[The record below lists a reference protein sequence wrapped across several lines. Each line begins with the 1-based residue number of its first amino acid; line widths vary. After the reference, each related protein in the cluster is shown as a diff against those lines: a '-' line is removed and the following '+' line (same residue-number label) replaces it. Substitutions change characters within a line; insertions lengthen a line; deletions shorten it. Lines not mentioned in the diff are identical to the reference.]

1 MTLKKV
7 LPVAWDYVV
16 LTFGTLLYCL
26 AWVSFMI
33 PNNISS
39 GGLTGACT
47 ILQYATM
54 GAIPMAISFFVLNVL
69 LIISGSIVLGK
80 GFGIK
85 TVYVVIL
92 SSVLFEILPAYDFLK
107 ALPGNFLYIDNAL
120 LVPIVGGILESLG
133 IGLIILRGGSTGGTD
148 IAVLI
153 VNKFWPVSPG
163 KVYLYSDL
171 VIIASVLLVP
181 GKGFEDMIFGYI
193 AMITFSFMLDFVLL
207 GNKTTFQVMVFSE
220 KYEEIADFI
229 INKLDRGVTALRA
242 VGWYTRKDRNVLLIL
257 VRKPQIRELTKA
269 IKEIDGKAFVSVSP
283 ATGVY
288 GEGFDEIMLYC
299 ALGGRLDHLIGNIQA
314 GAFAAKNGVR
324 FTIIDS
330 RNLIYIIGG
339 GSVAPEMR
347 EGFSLSVLALSDVC
361 EGVTIRGAKYG
372 LENATIT
379 NTFPIGVSNER
390 RGEVTV
396 SLKSG
401 ILMVI
406 LSEM

>member
-92 SSVLFEILPAYDFLK
+92 SSVLFEVLPAYDFLK

-120 LVPIVGGILESLG
+120 LVPIVGGIMESLG

-288 GEGFDEIMLYC
+288 GEGFDEIKT
-299 ALGGRLDHLIGNIQA
+299 GI
-314 GAFAAKNGVR
+314 AK
-324 FTIIDS
+324 
-330 RNLIYIIGG
+330 
-339 GSVAPEMR
+339 
-347 EGFSLSVLALSDVC
+347 
-361 EGVTIRGAKYG
+361 K
-372 LENATIT
+372 
-379 NTFPIGVSNER
+379 
-390 RGEVTV
+390 
-396 SLKSG
+396 LKKDTQK
-401 ILMVI
+401 
-406 LSEM
+406 

>member
-1 MTLKKV
+1 MTLKRV
-7 LPVAWDYVV
+7 LPHIWDYIV

-26 AWVSFMI
+26 AWDSFMI

-47 ILQYATM
+47 ILQYATL
-54 GAIPMAISFFVLNVL
+54 GAIPMSWSFFVLNVL
-69 LIISGSIVLGK
+69 LLITGFIVLGK

-85 TVYVVIL
+85 TVYVVLL
-92 SSVLFEILPAYDFLK
+92 SSVLFEILPEYDFLK
-107 ALPGNFLYIDNAL
+107 AIPGNFLYIDNRL
-120 LVPIVGGILESLG
+120 LVPIVGGILESIG

-229 INKLDRGVTALRA
+229 IKRLDRGVTALKA
-242 VGWYTRKDRNVLLIL
+242 VGWYTRNDKNVLLIL

-269 IKEIDGKAFVSVSP
+269 IKEIDSKAFVSVSP
-283 ATGVY
+283 ATSVY
-288 GEGFDEIMLYC
+288 GEGFDEIKT
-299 ALGGRLDHLIGNIQA
+299 GIGN
-314 GAFAAKNGVR
+314 KLKKDN
-324 FTIIDS
+324 DS
-330 RNLIYIIGG
+330 QVNVETR
-339 GSVAPEMR
+339 
-347 EGFSLSVLALSDVC
+347 
-361 EGVTIRGAKYG
+361 
-372 LENATIT
+372 
-379 NTFPIGVSNER
+379 
-390 RGEVTV
+390 
-396 SLKSG
+396 
-401 ILMVI
+401 
-406 LSEM
+406 

>member
-7 LPVAWDYVV
+7 LPVVWDYVI
-16 LTFGTLLYCL
+16 LSFGALLYCL
-26 AWVSFMI
+26 AWDSFMI

-54 GAIPMAISFFVLNVL
+54 GAIPMSWSFFVLNVL
-69 LIISGSIVLGK
+69 LLITGFIVLGK

-85 TVYVVIL
+85 TVYVVLL
-92 SSVLFEILPAYDFLK
+92 SSALFEILPAYDFLK
-107 ALPGNFLYIDNAL
+107 AIPGNFLYIDNKL
-120 LVPIVGGILESLG
+120 LVPIVGGIMESVG
-133 IGLIILRGGSTGGTD
+133 IGLIFLRGGSTGGTD

-229 INKLDRGVTALRA
+229 IKKLDRGVTALRA

-257 VRKPQIRELTKA
+257 VRKPQIHELTKT
-269 IKEIDGKAFVSVSP
+269 IKEIDNKAFVSVSQ
-283 ATGVY
+283 ATSVY
-288 GEGFDEIMLYC
+288 GEGFDEIKTGIVKKLKKEK
-299 ALGGRLDHLIGNIQA
+299 AND
-314 GAFAAKNGVR
+314 
-324 FTIIDS
+324 
-330 RNLIYIIGG
+330 
-339 GSVAPEMR
+339 
-347 EGFSLSVLALSDVC
+347 
-361 EGVTIRGAKYG
+361 
-372 LENATIT
+372 
-379 NTFPIGVSNER
+379 
-390 RGEVTV
+390 GEVN
-396 SLKSG
+396 
-401 ILMVI
+401 I
-406 LSEM
+406 

>member
-1 MTLKKV
+1 MTLKRV
-7 LPVAWDYVV
+7 LPHIWDYIV

-26 AWVSFMI
+26 AWDSFMI

-47 ILQYATM
+47 ILQYATL
-54 GAIPMAISFFVLNVL
+54 GAIPMSWSFFVLNMLL
-69 LIISGSIVLGK
+69 LITGFIVLGK

-85 TVYVVIL
+85 TVYVVLL
-92 SSVLFEILPAYDFLK
+92 SSVLFEILPEYDFLK
-107 ALPGNFLYIDNAL
+107 AIPGNFLYIDNRL
-120 LVPIVGGILESLG
+120 LVPIVGGILESIG

-229 INKLDRGVTALRA
+229 IKRLDRGVTALKA
-242 VGWYTRKDRNVLLIL
+242 VGWYTRNDKNVLLIL

-269 IKEIDGKAFVSVSP
+269 IKEIDSKAFVSVSP
-283 ATGVY
+283 ATSVY
-288 GEGFDEIMLYC
+288 GEGFDEIKT
-299 ALGGRLDHLIGNIQA
+299 GIGN
-314 GAFAAKNGVR
+314 KLKKDN
-324 FTIIDS
+324 DS
-330 RNLIYIIGG
+330 QVNVETR
-339 GSVAPEMR
+339 
-347 EGFSLSVLALSDVC
+347 
-361 EGVTIRGAKYG
+361 
-372 LENATIT
+372 
-379 NTFPIGVSNER
+379 
-390 RGEVTV
+390 
-396 SLKSG
+396 
-401 ILMVI
+401 
-406 LSEM
+406 

>member
-1 MTLKKV
+1 MTLKRV
-7 LPVAWDYVV
+7 LPHIWDYIVI
-16 LTFGTLLYCL
+16 TFGTLLYCL
-26 AWVSFMI
+26 AWDSFLI

-47 ILQYATM
+47 ILQYATL
-54 GAIPMAISFFVLNVL
+54 GAIPMAWSFFVLNVL
-69 LIISGSIVLGK
+69 LLITGFIVLGK

-85 TVYVVIL
+85 TVYVVLL
-92 SSVLFEILPAYDFLK
+92 SSVLFEILPEYDFLK
-107 ALPGNFLYIDNAL
+107 AIPGNFLYIDNRL
-120 LVPIVGGILESLG
+120 LVPIVGGILESIG

-229 INKLDRGVTALRA
+229 IKRLDRGVTALKA
-242 VGWYTRKDRNVLLIL
+242 VGWYTRNDKNVLLIL

-269 IKEIDGKAFVSVSP
+269 IKEIDSKAFVSVSP
-283 ATGVY
+283 ATSVY
-288 GEGFDEIMLYC
+288 GEGFDEIKT
-299 ALGGRLDHLIGNIQA
+299 GIGN
-314 GAFAAKNGVR
+314 KLKKDN
-324 FTIIDS
+324 DS
-330 RNLIYIIGG
+330 QVNVETR
-339 GSVAPEMR
+339 
-347 EGFSLSVLALSDVC
+347 
-361 EGVTIRGAKYG
+361 
-372 LENATIT
+372 
-379 NTFPIGVSNER
+379 
-390 RGEVTV
+390 
-396 SLKSG
+396 
-401 ILMVI
+401 
-406 LSEM
+406 

>member
-1 MTLKKV
+1 MSLKRV
-7 LPVAWDYVV
+7 LPHIWDYIV

-26 AWVSFMI
+26 AWDSFMI

-47 ILQYATM
+47 ILQYATL
-54 GAIPMAISFFVLNVL
+54 GAIPMSWSFFVLNVL
-69 LIISGSIVLGK
+69 LLITGFIVLGK

-85 TVYVVIL
+85 TVYVVLL
-92 SSVLFEILPAYDFLK
+92 SSVLFEILPEYDFLK
-107 ALPGNFLYIDNAL
+107 AIPGNFLYIDNRL
-120 LVPIVGGILESLG
+120 LVPIVGGILESIG

-229 INKLDRGVTALRA
+229 IKRLDRGVTALKA
-242 VGWYTRKDRNVLLIL
+242 VGWYTRNDKNVLLIL

-269 IKEIDGKAFVSVSP
+269 IKEIDSKAFVSVSP
-283 ATGVY
+283 ATSVY
-288 GEGFDEIMLYC
+288 GEGFDEIKT
-299 ALGGRLDHLIGNIQA
+299 GIGN
-314 GAFAAKNGVR
+314 KLKKDN
-324 FTIIDS
+324 DS
-330 RNLIYIIGG
+330 QVNVETR
-339 GSVAPEMR
+339 
-347 EGFSLSVLALSDVC
+347 
-361 EGVTIRGAKYG
+361 
-372 LENATIT
+372 
-379 NTFPIGVSNER
+379 
-390 RGEVTV
+390 
-396 SLKSG
+396 
-401 ILMVI
+401 
-406 LSEM
+406 

>member
-220 KYEEIADFI
+220 KY
-229 INKLDRGVTALRA
+229 
-242 VGWYTRKDRNVLLIL
+242 
-257 VRKPQIRELTKA
+257 
-269 IKEIDGKAFVSVSP
+269 
-283 ATGVY
+283 
-288 GEGFDEIMLYC
+288 
-299 ALGGRLDHLIGNIQA
+299 
-314 GAFAAKNGVR
+314 
-324 FTIIDS
+324 
-330 RNLIYIIGG
+330 
-339 GSVAPEMR
+339 
-347 EGFSLSVLALSDVC
+347 
-361 EGVTIRGAKYG
+361 
-372 LENATIT
+372 
-379 NTFPIGVSNER
+379 
-390 RGEVTV
+390 
-396 SLKSG
+396 
-401 ILMVI
+401 
-406 LSEM
+406 

>member
-181 GKGFEDMIFGYI
+181 GKGFEDMIFGYKI
-193 AMITFSFMLDFVLL
+193 
-207 GNKTTFQVMVFSE
+207 G
-220 KYEEIADFI
+220 
-229 INKLDRGVTALRA
+229 RA
-242 VGWYTRKDRNVLLIL
+242 SC
-257 VRKPQIRELTKA
+257 RER
-269 IKEIDGKAFVSVSP
+269 V
-283 ATGVY
+283 
-288 GEGFDEIMLYC
+288 
-299 ALGGRLDHLIGNIQA
+299 
-314 GAFAAKNGVR
+314 
-324 FTIIDS
+324 
-330 RNLIYIIGG
+330 
-339 GSVAPEMR
+339 
-347 EGFSLSVLALSDVC
+347 
-361 EGVTIRGAKYG
+361 
-372 LENATIT
+372 
-379 NTFPIGVSNER
+379 
-390 RGEVTV
+390 
-396 SLKSG
+396 
-401 ILMVI
+401 
-406 LSEM
+406 

>member
-92 SSVLFEILPAYDFLK
+92 SSVLFEILPA
-107 ALPGNFLYIDNAL
+107 
-120 LVPIVGGILESLG
+120 IVGGILESLG

-229 INKLDRGVTALRA
+229 MNKLDRGVTALRA

-288 GEGFDEIMLYC
+288 GEGFDEIKT
-299 ALGGRLDHLIGNIQA
+299 GI
-314 GAFAAKNGVR
+314 AKKL
-324 FTIIDS
+324 TK
-330 RNLIYIIGG
+330 
-339 GSVAPEMR
+339 E
-347 EGFSLSVLALSDVC
+347 
-361 EGVTIRGAKYG
+361 TQK
-372 LENATIT
+372 
-379 NTFPIGVSNER
+379 
-390 RGEVTV
+390 
-396 SLKSG
+396 
-401 ILMVI
+401 
-406 LSEM
+406 

>member
-120 LVPIVGGILESLG
+120 LVPIGGGILESLG

-288 GEGFDEIMLYC
+288 GEGFDEIKT
-299 ALGGRLDHLIGNIQA
+299 GI
-314 GAFAAKNGVR
+314 AKKL
-324 FTIIDS
+324 TK
-330 RNLIYIIGG
+330 
-339 GSVAPEMR
+339 E
-347 EGFSLSVLALSDVC
+347 
-361 EGVTIRGAKYG
+361 TQK
-372 LENATIT
+372 
-379 NTFPIGVSNER
+379 
-390 RGEVTV
+390 
-396 SLKSG
+396 
-401 ILMVI
+401 
-406 LSEM
+406 

>member
-85 TVYVVIL
+85 TVYVVLL

-107 ALPGNFLYIDNAL
+107 ALPGNFLYIDNRL
-120 LVPIVGGILESLG
+120 LVPIVGGIMESLG

-207 GNKTTFQVMVFSE
+207 GNKTTFQVIVFSE

-229 INKLDRGVTALRA
+229 MNKLDRGVTALRA

-288 GEGFDEIMLYC
+288 GEGFDEIKT
-299 ALGGRLDHLIGNIQA
+299 GI
-314 GAFAAKNGVR
+314 AK
-324 FTIIDS
+324 
-330 RNLIYIIGG
+330 
-339 GSVAPEMR
+339 
-347 EGFSLSVLALSDVC
+347 
-361 EGVTIRGAKYG
+361 K
-372 LENATIT
+372 
-379 NTFPIGVSNER
+379 
-390 RGEVTV
+390 
-396 SLKSG
+396 LKKDTQK
-401 ILMVI
+401 
-406 LSEM
+406 

>member
-1 MTLKKV
+1 MTLKRV
-7 LPVAWDYVV
+7 LPHIWDYIV

-26 AWVSFMI
+26 AWDSFMI

-47 ILQYATM
+47 ILQYATL
-54 GAIPMAISFFVLNVL
+54 GVIPMAWSFFVLNVL
-69 LIISGSIVLGK
+69 LLITGFIVLGK

-85 TVYVVIL
+85 TVYVVLL
-92 SSVLFEILPAYDFLK
+92 SSVLFEILPEYDFLK
-107 ALPGNFLYIDNAL
+107 AIPGNFLYIDNRL
-120 LVPIVGGILESLG
+120 LVPIVGGILESIG

-229 INKLDRGVTALRA
+229 IKRLDRGVTALKA
-242 VGWYTRKDRNVLLIL
+242 VGWYTRNDKNVLLIL

-269 IKEIDGKAFVSVSP
+269 IKEIDSKAFVSVSP
-283 ATGVY
+283 ATSVY
-288 GEGFDEIMLYC
+288 GEGFDEIKT
-299 ALGGRLDHLIGNIQA
+299 GIGN
-314 GAFAAKNGVR
+314 KLKKDN
-324 FTIIDS
+324 DS
-330 RNLIYIIGG
+330 QVNVETR
-339 GSVAPEMR
+339 
-347 EGFSLSVLALSDVC
+347 
-361 EGVTIRGAKYG
+361 
-372 LENATIT
+372 
-379 NTFPIGVSNER
+379 
-390 RGEVTV
+390 
-396 SLKSG
+396 
-401 ILMVI
+401 
-406 LSEM
+406 

>member
-229 INKLDRGVTALRA
+229 IN
-242 VGWYTRKDRNVLLIL
+242 
-257 VRKPQIRELTKA
+257 
-269 IKEIDGKAFVSVSP
+269 
-283 ATGVY
+283 
-288 GEGFDEIMLYC
+288 
-299 ALGGRLDHLIGNIQA
+299 
-314 GAFAAKNGVR
+314 
-324 FTIIDS
+324 
-330 RNLIYIIGG
+330 
-339 GSVAPEMR
+339 
-347 EGFSLSVLALSDVC
+347 
-361 EGVTIRGAKYG
+361 
-372 LENATIT
+372 
-379 NTFPIGVSNER
+379 
-390 RGEVTV
+390 
-396 SLKSG
+396 
-401 ILMVI
+401 
-406 LSEM
+406 

>member
-1 MTLKKV
+1 MTLKRV
-7 LPVAWDYVV
+7 LPHIWDYIV

-26 AWVSFMI
+26 AWDSFMI

-47 ILQYATM
+47 ILQYATL
-54 GAIPMAISFFVLNVL
+54 GAIPMSWSFFVLNVL
-69 LIISGSIVLGK
+69 LLITGFIVLGK

-85 TVYVVIL
+85 TVYVVLL
-92 SSVLFEILPAYDFLK
+92 SSVLFEILPEYDFLK
-107 ALPGNFLYIDNAL
+107 AIPGNFLYIDNRL
-120 LVPIVGGILESLG
+120 LVPIVGGILESIG

-229 INKLDRGVTALRA
+229 IKRLDRGVTALKA
-242 VGWYTRKDRNVLLIL
+242 EGWYTRNDKNVLLIL

-269 IKEIDGKAFVSVSP
+269 IKEIDSKAFVSVSP
-283 ATGVY
+283 ATSVY
-288 GEGFDEIMLYC
+288 GEGFDEIKT
-299 ALGGRLDHLIGNIQA
+299 GIGN
-314 GAFAAKNGVR
+314 KLKKDN
-324 FTIIDS
+324 DS
-330 RNLIYIIGG
+330 QVNVETR
-339 GSVAPEMR
+339 
-347 EGFSLSVLALSDVC
+347 
-361 EGVTIRGAKYG
+361 
-372 LENATIT
+372 
-379 NTFPIGVSNER
+379 
-390 RGEVTV
+390 
-396 SLKSG
+396 
-401 ILMVI
+401 
-406 LSEM
+406 

>member
-16 LTFGTLLYCL
+16 LTFGTLQYCL

-33 PNNISS
+33 PNNLSS

-107 ALPGNFLYIDNAL
+107 ALPGNFLYIYNAL

-133 IGLIILRGGSTGGTD
+133 IGLIILRCGSTGGTY

-207 GNKTTFQVMVFSE
+207 GNKTTFQVLVFSE

-229 INKLDRGVTALRA
+229 MNKLDRGVTALRA

-288 GEGFDEIMLYC
+288 GEGFDEIKT
-299 ALGGRLDHLIGNIQA
+299 GI
-314 GAFAAKNGVR
+314 AKKL
-324 FTIIDS
+324 TK
-330 RNLIYIIGG
+330 
-339 GSVAPEMR
+339 E
-347 EGFSLSVLALSDVC
+347 
-361 EGVTIRGAKYG
+361 TQK
-372 LENATIT
+372 
-379 NTFPIGVSNER
+379 
-390 RGEVTV
+390 
-396 SLKSG
+396 
-401 ILMVI
+401 
-406 LSEM
+406 

>member
-1 MTLKKV
+1 MTLKRV
-7 LPVAWDYVV
+7 LPHIWDYIV

-26 AWVSFMI
+26 AWDSFMI

-47 ILQYATM
+47 ILQYATL
-54 GAIPMAISFFVLNVL
+54 GAIPMAWSFFVLNVL
-69 LIISGSIVLGK
+69 LLITGFIVLGK

-85 TVYVVIL
+85 TVYVVLL
-92 SSVLFEILPAYDFLK
+92 SSVLFEILPEYDFLK
-107 ALPGNFLYIDNAL
+107 AIPGNFLYIDNRL
-120 LVPIVGGILESLG
+120 LVPIVGGILESIG

-153 VNKFWPVSPG
+153 VNKFWPISPG

-229 INKLDRGVTALRA
+229 IKRLDRGVTALKA
-242 VGWYTRKDRNVLLIL
+242 VGWYTRNDKNVLLIL

-269 IKEIDGKAFVSVSP
+269 IKEIDSKAFVSVSP
-283 ATGVY
+283 ATSVY
-288 GEGFDEIMLYC
+288 GEGFDEIKT
-299 ALGGRLDHLIGNIQA
+299 GIGN
-314 GAFAAKNGVR
+314 KLKKDN
-324 FTIIDS
+324 DS
-330 RNLIYIIGG
+330 QVNVETR
-339 GSVAPEMR
+339 
-347 EGFSLSVLALSDVC
+347 
-361 EGVTIRGAKYG
+361 
-372 LENATIT
+372 
-379 NTFPIGVSNER
+379 
-390 RGEVTV
+390 
-396 SLKSG
+396 
-401 ILMVI
+401 
-406 LSEM
+406 

>member
-1 MTLKKV
+1 MTLKRV
-7 LPVAWDYVV
+7 LPHIWDYIV

-26 AWVSFMI
+26 AWDSFMI

-47 ILQYATM
+47 ILQYATL
-54 GAIPMAISFFVLNVL
+54 GAIPMAWSFFVLNVL
-69 LIISGSIVLGK
+69 LLITGFIVLGK

-85 TVYVVIL
+85 TVYVVLL
-92 SSVLFEILPAYDFLK
+92 SSVLFEILPEYDFLK
-107 ALPGNFLYIDNAL
+107 AIPGNFLYIDNRL
-120 LVPIVGGILESLG
+120 LVPIVGGILESIG

-229 INKLDRGVTALRA
+229 IKRLDRGVTALKA
-242 VGWYTRKDRNVLLIL
+242 VGWYTRNDKNVLLIL

-269 IKEIDGKAFVSVSP
+269 IKEIDSKAFVSVSP
-283 ATGVY
+283 ATSVY
-288 GEGFDEIMLYC
+288 GEGFDEIKT
-299 ALGGRLDHLIGNIQA
+299 GIGN
-314 GAFAAKNGVR
+314 KLKKDN
-324 FTIIDS
+324 DS
-330 RNLIYIIGG
+330 QVNVEPR
-339 GSVAPEMR
+339 
-347 EGFSLSVLALSDVC
+347 
-361 EGVTIRGAKYG
+361 
-372 LENATIT
+372 
-379 NTFPIGVSNER
+379 
-390 RGEVTV
+390 
-396 SLKSG
+396 
-401 ILMVI
+401 
-406 LSEM
+406 

>member
-1 MTLKKV
+1 MTLKRV
-7 LPVAWDYVV
+7 LPHIWDYIV

-26 AWVSFMI
+26 AWDSFMI

-47 ILQYATM
+47 ILQYATL
-54 GAIPMAISFFVLNVL
+54 GAIPMAWSFFVLNVL
-69 LIISGSIVLGK
+69 LLITGFIVLGK

-85 TVYVVIL
+85 TVYVVLL
-92 SSVLFEILPAYDFLK
+92 SSVLFEILPEYDFLK
-107 ALPGNFLYIDNAL
+107 AIPGNFLYIDNRL
-120 LVPIVGGILESLG
+120 LVPIVGGILESIG

-148 IAVLI
+148 IAVLS

-229 INKLDRGVTALRA
+229 IKRLDRGVTALKA
-242 VGWYTRKDRNVLLIL
+242 VGWYTRNDKNVLLIL

-269 IKEIDGKAFVSVSP
+269 IKEIDSKAFVSVSP
-283 ATGVY
+283 ATSVY
-288 GEGFDEIMLYC
+288 GEGFDEIKT
-299 ALGGRLDHLIGNIQA
+299 GIGN
-314 GAFAAKNGVR
+314 KLKKDN
-324 FTIIDS
+324 DS
-330 RNLIYIIGG
+330 QVNVETR
-339 GSVAPEMR
+339 
-347 EGFSLSVLALSDVC
+347 
-361 EGVTIRGAKYG
+361 
-372 LENATIT
+372 
-379 NTFPIGVSNER
+379 
-390 RGEVTV
+390 
-396 SLKSG
+396 
-401 ILMVI
+401 
-406 LSEM
+406 

>member
-133 IGLIILRGGSTGGTD
+133 IGLIIMRGGSTGGTD

-193 AMITFSFMLDFVLL
+193 HLRFLRHIFQGSDRIVLSQEIGFHILPVGTSF
-207 GNKTTFQVMVFSE
+207 
-220 KYEEIADFI
+220 
-229 INKLDRGVTALRA
+229 
-242 VGWYTRKDRNVLLIL
+242 
-257 VRKPQIRELTKA
+257 
-269 IKEIDGKAFVSVSP
+269 
-283 ATGVY
+283 
-288 GEGFDEIMLYC
+288 
-299 ALGGRLDHLIGNIQA
+299 
-314 GAFAAKNGVR
+314 
-324 FTIIDS
+324 
-330 RNLIYIIGG
+330 
-339 GSVAPEMR
+339 
-347 EGFSLSVLALSDVC
+347 
-361 EGVTIRGAKYG
+361 
-372 LENATIT
+372 
-379 NTFPIGVSNER
+379 
-390 RGEVTV
+390 
-396 SLKSG
+396 
-401 ILMVI
+401 
-406 LSEM
+406 

>member
-54 GAIPMAISFFVLNVL
+54 GAIPMAVSFFVLNVL

-85 TVYVVIL
+85 TVYVVLL

-107 ALPGNFLYIDNAL
+107 ALPGNFLYIYNAL
-120 LVPIVGGILESLG
+120 LVPIVGGIMESLG

-288 GEGFDEIMLYC
+288 GEGFDEIKT
-299 ALGGRLDHLIGNIQA
+299 GI
-314 GAFAAKNGVR
+314 AK
-324 FTIIDS
+324 
-330 RNLIYIIGG
+330 
-339 GSVAPEMR
+339 
-347 EGFSLSVLALSDVC
+347 
-361 EGVTIRGAKYG
+361 K
-372 LENATIT
+372 
-379 NTFPIGVSNER
+379 
-390 RGEVTV
+390 
-396 SLKSG
+396 LKKDTQK
-401 ILMVI
+401 
-406 LSEM
+406 

>member
-1 MTLKKV
+1 MTLKRV
-7 LPVAWDYVV
+7 LPHIWDYIV

-26 AWVSFMI
+26 AWDSFMI

-47 ILQYATM
+47 ILQYATL
-54 GAIPMAISFFVLNVL
+54 GAIPMAWSFFVLNVL
-69 LIISGSIVLGK
+69 LLITGFIVLGK

-85 TVYVVIL
+85 TVYVVLL
-92 SSVLFEILPAYDFLK
+92 SSVLFEILPEYDFLK
-107 ALPGNFLYIDNAL
+107 AIPGNFLYIDNRL
-120 LVPIVGGILESLG
+120 LVPIVGGILESIG

-229 INKLDRGVTALRA
+229 IKRLDRGVTALKA
-242 VGWYTRKDRNVLLIL
+242 VGWYTRNDKNVLLIL

-269 IKEIDGKAFVSVSP
+269 IKEIDSKAFVSVSP
-283 ATGVY
+283 ATSVY
-288 GEGFDEIMLYC
+288 GEGFDEIKT
-299 ALGGRLDHLIGNIQA
+299 GIGN
-314 GAFAAKNGVR
+314 KLKKDN
-324 FTIIDS
+324 DS
-330 RNLIYIIGG
+330 QVNVETR
-339 GSVAPEMR
+339 
-347 EGFSLSVLALSDVC
+347 
-361 EGVTIRGAKYG
+361 
-372 LENATIT
+372 
-379 NTFPIGVSNER
+379 
-390 RGEVTV
+390 
-396 SLKSG
+396 
-401 ILMVI
+401 
-406 LSEM
+406 

>member
-1 MTLKKV
+1 MTLKRV
-7 LPVAWDYVV
+7 LPHVWDYIV

-26 AWVSFMI
+26 AWDSFLI

-47 ILQYATM
+47 ILQYATL
-54 GAIPMAISFFVLNVL
+54 GAIPMAWSFFVLNVL
-69 LIISGSIVLGK
+69 LLITGFIVLGK

-85 TVYVVIL
+85 TVYVVLL
-92 SSVLFEILPAYDFLK
+92 SSVLFEILPEYDFLK
-107 ALPGNFLYIDNAL
+107 AIPGNFLYIDNRL
-120 LVPIVGGILESLG
+120 LVPIVGGILESIG

-229 INKLDRGVTALRA
+229 IKRLDRGVTALKA
-242 VGWYTRKDRNVLLIL
+242 VGWYTRNDKNVLLIL

-269 IKEIDGKAFVSVSP
+269 IKEIDSKAFVSVSP
-283 ATGVY
+283 ATSVY
-288 GEGFDEIMLYC
+288 GEGFDEIKT
-299 ALGGRLDHLIGNIQA
+299 GIGN
-314 GAFAAKNGVR
+314 KLKKDN
-324 FTIIDS
+324 DS
-330 RNLIYIIGG
+330 QVNVETR
-339 GSVAPEMR
+339 
-347 EGFSLSVLALSDVC
+347 
-361 EGVTIRGAKYG
+361 
-372 LENATIT
+372 
-379 NTFPIGVSNER
+379 
-390 RGEVTV
+390 
-396 SLKSG
+396 
-401 ILMVI
+401 
-406 LSEM
+406 

>member
-220 KYEEIADFI
+220 KYEEIAI
-229 INKLDRGVTALRA
+229 
-242 VGWYTRKDRNVLLIL
+242 
-257 VRKPQIRELTKA
+257 
-269 IKEIDGKAFVSVSP
+269 S
-283 ATGVY
+283 
-288 GEGFDEIMLYC
+288 
-299 ALGGRLDHLIGNIQA
+299 
-314 GAFAAKNGVR
+314 
-324 FTIIDS
+324 
-330 RNLIYIIGG
+330 
-339 GSVAPEMR
+339 
-347 EGFSLSVLALSDVC
+347 
-361 EGVTIRGAKYG
+361 
-372 LENATIT
+372 
-379 NTFPIGVSNER
+379 
-390 RGEVTV
+390 
-396 SLKSG
+396 
-401 ILMVI
+401 
-406 LSEM
+406 

>member
-1 MTLKKV
+1 MTLKRV
-7 LPVAWDYVV
+7 LPHIWDYIVI
-16 LTFGTLLYCL
+16 TFGTLLYCL
-26 AWVSFMI
+26 AWDSFMI

-47 ILQYATM
+47 ILQYATL
-54 GAIPMAISFFVLNVL
+54 GVIPMAWSFFVLNVL
-69 LIISGSIVLGK
+69 LLITGFIVLGK

-85 TVYVVIL
+85 TVYVVLL
-92 SSVLFEILPAYDFLK
+92 SSVLFEILPEYDFLK
-107 ALPGNFLYIDNAL
+107 AIPGNFLYIDNRL
-120 LVPIVGGILESLG
+120 LVPIVGGILESIG

-229 INKLDRGVTALRA
+229 IKRLDRGVTALKA
-242 VGWYTRKDRNVLLIL
+242 VGWYTRNDKNVLLIL

-269 IKEIDGKAFVSVSP
+269 IKEIDSKAFVSVSP
-283 ATGVY
+283 ATSVY
-288 GEGFDEIMLYC
+288 GEGFDEIKT
-299 ALGGRLDHLIGNIQA
+299 GIGN
-314 GAFAAKNGVR
+314 KLKKDN
-324 FTIIDS
+324 DS
-330 RNLIYIIGG
+330 QVNVETR
-339 GSVAPEMR
+339 
-347 EGFSLSVLALSDVC
+347 
-361 EGVTIRGAKYG
+361 
-372 LENATIT
+372 
-379 NTFPIGVSNER
+379 
-390 RGEVTV
+390 
-396 SLKSG
+396 
-401 ILMVI
+401 
-406 LSEM
+406 

>member
-85 TVYVVIL
+85 TVYVVLL

-107 ALPGNFLYIDNAL
+107 ALPGNFLYIYNAL
-120 LVPIVGGILESLG
+120 LVPIVGGIMESLG

-288 GEGFDEIMLYC
+288 GEGFDEIKT
-299 ALGGRLDHLIGNIQA
+299 GI
-314 GAFAAKNGVR
+314 AK
-324 FTIIDS
+324 
-330 RNLIYIIGG
+330 
-339 GSVAPEMR
+339 
-347 EGFSLSVLALSDVC
+347 
-361 EGVTIRGAKYG
+361 K
-372 LENATIT
+372 
-379 NTFPIGVSNER
+379 
-390 RGEVTV
+390 
-396 SLKSG
+396 LKKDTQK
-401 ILMVI
+401 
-406 LSEM
+406 